1 MKMMLAF
8 IFMSMLMLPIAGGQ
22 EGDTPDLPSE
32 ITQGLPRNIN
42 NITFFNGAF
51 KDVESVTLFFD
62 CLGSHFTWLQAIFTN
77 FPALIHFVNKLKCA
91 AGLCPKDFEDY
102 GCSCR
107 FEMEGEPIDET
118 DSCCFQHRK
127 CYEDADE
134 LECTRD
140 LTKLSMDVTCDNQ
153 IITCESKDPCEHL
166 LCNCDKTAIECFLHS
181 HINSSLNGLDIA
193 FCMSTVTDTNSKE
206 EIMTLPTDLIPEVP
220 TESSLEDSS
229 VEAAVRGHE
238 GTIRPETIALLGF
251 QQPVSTTK
259 GVMNPLSSLKSGES
273 EVQALE
279 LIPKETRG
287 KDCDRFTFVQLGDSG
302 EVKQEMPQIGEML
315 FCLTAQCPE
324 DFESYGCYCGQ
335 EGRGD
340 PVDPLDRCCFSHHCC
355 LEQAKKFG
363 CGLERSS
370 RSKVTCEDHKPKCR
384 GQSLCENLL
393 CSCDQTAAECMAAAT
408 FNESVRFWSRSRCQE
423 NGTLCEDSN
432 HEWPLAPND
441 LGSRSSSSEE
451 NSSEES
457 VASHVGSFRRKKRF
471 LGKPFGHA
479 GSKCDGKIEKIKK
492 VL

>member
-1 MKMMLAF
+1 METMRAF
-8 IFMSMLMLPIAGGQ
+8 VMISMLMLPIAGGQ
-22 EGDTPDLPSE
+22 NGDTPDLPSE
-32 ITQGLPRNIN
+32 MTQGLPRNIK
-42 NITFFNGAF
+42 NITFFSGAF

-77 FPALIHFVNKLKCA
+77 FPALLHFVNKLKCV

-107 FEMEGEPIDET
+107 FEMEGEPMDET

-127 CYEDADE
+127 CYEDAAE

-140 LTKLSMDVTCDNQ
+140 LTKLSTDVTCDNLN
-153 IITCESKDPCEHL
+153 ITCDPKDPCEHL

-181 HINSSLNGLDIA
+181 HINSSLNGLDVA
-193 FCMSTVTDTNSKE
+193 LCVPTVTDTNSKE
-206 EIMTLPTDLIPEVP
+206 EVMTLPNDLIPEVP
-220 TESSLEDSS
+220 TDSNLKDSS
-229 VEAAVRGHE
+229 VEAVVRGHE
-238 GTIRPETIALLGF
+238 GTISPGTVAPLGPM
-251 QQPVSTTK
+251 QLVSLMK
-259 GVMNPLSSLKSGES
+259 GVTNALSGLKSGDS
-273 EVQALE
+273 DVQALE

-302 EVKQEMPQIGEML
+302 EVKQEMAQIGEML
-315 FCLTAQCPE
+315 FCLTARCPE

-355 LEQAKKFG
+355 LEQVEKFG
-363 CGLERSS
+363 CELEKSS
-370 RSKVTCEDHKPKCR
+370 RSKATCEDHKIKCR
-384 GQSLCENLL
+384 GQSLCETLL

-408 FNESVRFWSRSRCQE
+408 FNESHRFWSRSRCQE

-432 HEWPLAPND
+432 HEWPLAPTG
-441 LGSRSSSSEE
+441 LGTGSSSSDE

-457 VASHVGSFRRKKRF
+457 VASLAGGFRRKKRF
-471 LGKPFGHA
+471 LGKPFGNA
-479 GSKCDGKIEKIKK
+479 GSRPAHGQ
-492 VL
+492 